1 MIPGSDPQC
10 AGTHTIWRAD
20 PGIGYNRVVAIVGTL
35 AEQPKGNPMNEA
47 AEEYVEYGFWKKLLR
62 RRHYLV
68 DPRRQLAATIR
79 ISGLVLVLLITINAM
94 IARQAQT
101 STNQVMARNPELG
114 EILRATDQ
122 RNLAILAGISLIIL
136 AMVVIRSIMY
146 THRTAGAVY
155 KVSLSMEQIGA
166 GDFDITLRLRDDD
179 SLRALEEPFNKMA
192 KSLRRN
198 AEEDYRTMT
207 KLADEIEEHGS
218 PVDAEMLRRIAEPR
232 GHHAD

>member
-1 MIPGSDPQC
+1 
-10 AGTHTIWRAD
+10 
-20 PGIGYNRVVAIVGTL
+20 
-35 AEQPKGNPMNEA
+35 MNET
-47 AEEYVEYGFWKKLLR
+47 AEEYVEYGFWEKLLR

-79 ISGLVLVLLITINAM
+79 ISGLVLVLLITINFV
-94 IARQAQT
+94 IAWQSHT
-101 STNQVMARNPELG
+101 TTNQVMARNPNLG
-114 EILRATDQ
+114 ETMRATDL

-155 KVSLSMEQIGA
+155 KVSLSMEKVA
-166 GDFDITLRLRDDD
+166 EGDFDITLRLRDDD

-192 KSLRRN
+192 KSLLRQ
-198 AEEDYRTMT
+198 ADEDHRSMT

-218 PVDAEMLRRIAEPR
+218 PVDAEMLRRIAESR
-232 GHHAD
+232 GRSAQGS

>member
-1 MIPGSDPQC
+1 
-10 AGTHTIWRAD
+10 
-20 PGIGYNRVVAIVGTL
+20 
-35 AEQPKGNPMNEA
+35 MNEP
-47 AEEYVEYGFWKKLLR
+47 AEGYVEFGFWEKLLR

-68 DPRRQLAATIR
+68 DPHRQLAATIR
-79 ISGLVLVLLITINAM
+79 ISGLVLVLLITINFV
-94 IARQAQT
+94 IAWQSHT
-101 STNQVMARNPELG
+101 TTKQVMARNPSIG
-114 EILRATDQ
+114 ETMRATDL

-155 KVSLSMEQIGA
+155 KVALSMDQIAA
-166 GDFDITLRLRDDD
+166 GDFDVNLRLRDDD

-192 KSLRRN
+192 KALLRQ
-198 AEEDYRTMT
+198 ADEDHRSMT